1 MKTLFPFQI
10 NALKSLAFRDKAL
23 LALDMGLGKTFTGL
37 KWLQQ
42 KNRERT
48 YTIILCQKNKLD
60 DWENEIKEVFGLETQ
75 VLKVKSQQHLKDEL
89 GSVMEGSFIVL
100 SYSLFTLFSKVN
112 LRWWDRIKNIT
123 PNLLFDESQGLRNR
137 TSLISKYTYLLS
149 VVCKYVLLLSG
160 DPTPNG
166 YQDLYQQLRVLN
178 VWSEGYS
185 WYDFLREFCHTRV
198 LPGTSVLMII
208 GYKNEERLLALM
220 NNCSYFLK
228 TEDAIGLPEKQNLFH
243 QDLTPIPHY
252 HELRLNKMVS
262 IKVEN
267 DLYETVSEGPLTELL
282 YLRELSSGFIKSR
295 NVRTNEQTYLKIHNH
310 KINLIKEIL
319 EQSSDQ
325 VVIFYNF
332 KEERKQLISLL
343 SENHWSY
350 IQIDGE
356 SNELNQ
362 LKNQRVILVQY
373 QSGSKGVDGL
383 QFKSNRVIYY
393 SPTLSGELFKQSIKR
408 IHRIGQT
415 KSCIYHFIINSK
427 LEQLIFQKLRNF
439 EDFTLNLFSKLKN
452 EI

>member
-1 MKTLFPFQI
+1 MKTLFPFQT
-10 NALKSLAFRDKAL
+10 NALKSLASRNKAL

-42 KNRERT
+42 KNREGT

-60 DWENEIKEVFGLETQ
+60 DWEHEISEVFGHEAQ
-75 VLKVKSQQHLKDEL
+75 ILKVKSQQHLKDEL
-89 GSVMEGSFIVL
+89 GGVTEGSFIIL
-100 SYSLFTLFSKVN
+100 SYSLFTLFSKRN
-112 LRWWDRIKNIT
+112 LRWWDKIKTII

-178 VWSEGYS
+178 VLGEKYS
-185 WYDFLREFCHTRV
+185 WYDFLKEFCHTRV
-198 LPGTSVLMII
+198 LPGTSVLMIT
-208 GYKNEERLLALM
+208 GYKNEERLLALV
-220 NNCSYFLK
+220 NSCSYFLK
-228 TEDAIGLPEKQNLFH
+228 TEDAVGLPEKQNLFH
-243 QDLTPIPHY
+243 QDPTPIPY
-252 HELRLNKMVS
+252 YNELRLNKIVS
-262 IKVEN
+262 IKVED

-295 NVRTNEQTYLKIHNH
+295 SVTTNEQTYLKIHDY
-310 KINLIKEIL
+310 KIGLVKEIL

-332 KEERKQLISLL
+332 KEERRHLLSLL
-343 SENHWSY
+343 NENNWSY
-350 IQIDGE
+350 VRIDGE
-356 SNELNQ
+356 SHELSR
-362 LKNQRVILVQY
+362 LTNQRVILVQY
-373 QSGSKGVDGL
+373 QSGSRGVDGL

-408 IHRIGQT
+408 IHRIGQ
-415 KSCIYHFIINSK
+415 SNACIYHFLINSK
-427 LEQLIFQKLRNF
+427 LERLIFERLQNY
-439 EDFTLNLFSKLKN
+439 EDFTLEVFSKLRT